1 MRVVATKILRNGHKL
16 DIFWGE
22 NKAAE
27 LDEASNL
34 EFKRDI
40 AYQYSKEHNFHL
52 LRSENL
58 PGNSLEVGL
67 GTRLGV

>member
-1 MRVVATKILRNGHKL
+1 MRVVATKMIRNGHKL
-16 DIFWGE
+16 DIFWGK

-27 LDEASNL
+27 LDEALNL
-34 EFKRDI
+34 EFKRETACQD
-40 AYQYSKEHNFHL
+40 SKEHNSHL